1 MKVALGRDSLNVR
14 KELLVLLKMDNESD
28 IHVAENSM
36 KEKLCKVL
44 DAIPILMDFK

>member
-1 MKVALGRDSLNVR
+1 MWFVSLMR
-14 KELLVLLKMDNESD
+14 LILIHEMDNESD